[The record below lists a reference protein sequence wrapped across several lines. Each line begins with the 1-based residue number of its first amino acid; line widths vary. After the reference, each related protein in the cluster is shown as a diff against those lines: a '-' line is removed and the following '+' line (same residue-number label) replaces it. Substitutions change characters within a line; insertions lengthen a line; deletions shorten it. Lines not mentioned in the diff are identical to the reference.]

1 MTPAPLTPA
10 PRLWTLPVLYRTVLY
25 RTVMFRN
32 FMYRKILGFGLVL
45 LTLGSCEKAQPL
57 HANHVTHA
65 NEPRDIAWFDGS
77 LDGAFIVAKRENR
90 PVLIYWGAEWCPFC
104 HTLKSM
110 VFSRPDFIAKSKL
123 FLPVYLDGDDEG
135 AQKWGESF
143 HIQGYPTLIVFDPDR
158 HEIIRL
164 GAGRDVTQY
173 AAALDLALENIQPV
187 DALLQAA
194 AAGGRPLTVEECRRL
209 AYNSWELDTLEAA
222 SFDTQASALAAAASA
237 CPKSAELEHAN
248 LVIYAAYYAAQAQS
262 EALDQPRAQPS
273 AQLVA
278 LQDQVA
284 DVLAQPALAAN
295 AAEALAI
302 LDDDFFKSVRLRGGL
317 PAGGA
322 APGGAVA
329 EQLRTHYVATMAAA
343 ANDPRYVLADQLGFI
358 DAELRALKDLG
369 KAKAPLPADVVAN
382 AQQRID
388 AALTA
393 EQNPFVRSGLVN
405 ASLDILEDIGDYQR
419 AYQIAHAEIGR
430 ASAPYYYKAD
440 LAEIAEKLGRK
451 DEAVTLLDEA
461 YRESQGTA
469 TRFQWGQIYVSGL
482 LRMAPR
488 DSQRI
493 EDAST
498 AVLGELDGPDRIYR
512 RARVRLERLDREL
525 RAWNDAAK
533 GAHTDVLRG
542 LRVRMQQICVKI
554 PDTEAAR
561 SSCDAFLKTT
571 A

>member
-1 MTPAPLTPA
+1 M
-10 PRLWTLPVLYRTVLY
+10 Y
-25 RTVMFRN
+25 RN
-32 FMYRKILGFGLVL
+32 FMYRKILGLGLLL

-158 HEIIRL
+158 REIIRL
-164 GAGRDVTQY
+164 GAGRDVAQY
-173 AAALDLALENIQPV
+173 AAVLDLALENIQPV

-194 AAGGRPLTVEECRRL
+194 AAGNRPLTVGECRRL

-222 SFDTQASALAAAASA
+222 SFASQASALAQAASE
-237 CPKSAELEHAN
+237 CPKSAELERAN
-248 LVIYAAYYAAQAQS
+248 LTIYAAFYAAQAQS

-273 AQLVA
+273 AELVA

-284 DVLAQPALAAN
+284 DVVAQPALAAN
-295 AAEALAI
+295 AADALSM
-302 LDDDFFKSVRLRGGL
+302 LDDDFFKSVRLRGGAL
-317 PAGGA
+317 P
-322 APGGAVA
+322 

-343 ANDPRYVLADQLGFI
+343 ANDPRYVLADQLGFL
-358 DAELRALKDLG
+358 DAELRAFKDLG
-369 KAKAPLPADVVAN
+369 KPKAPLPPDVIAI

-405 ASLDILEDIGDYQR
+405 ASLGILEDIGDYPR

-440 LAEIAEKLGRK
+440 LAEIAEKLGHK

-469 TRFQWGQIYVSGL
+469 TRFQWGAIYVSGL

-493 EDAST
+493 EDAGT

-525 RAWNDAAK
+525 RAWNEAAK
-533 GAHTDVLRG
+533 GAHADVLQG

-561 SSCDAFLKTT
+561 SSCDAFLKS
-571 A
+571 AA